1 MSERYDCSDPQQREA
16 GIAAATAAVGRGELI
31 VLPTDTV

>member
-16 GIAAATAAVGRGELI
+16 GIAAASAAEAGASWS
-31 VLPTDTV
+31 